1 MLGRRKWQIGVIGL
15 ALWSHAVACTAV
27 HADRQSQDG
36 ALPAKQA
43 MRVVTDEA
51 GRRITVPAEI
61 ERIVSLA
68 PSLTEI
74 VYSLGISEKLV
85 GDTVYC
91 DSPEAAAEKPHVG
104 SPLSPN
110 MEAIVALRP
119 DIVLVTAIDRRETV
133 TVLERLGIAVYES
146 DPHTVRQTLDSIATM
161 SQLLGAGPIG
171 AELVA
176 RLQARLDS
184 LHARLADRPLAHV
197 LFVVWEDPLI
207 SIGQS
212 TFIADALRWAG
223 AESVVLSKVAWPHM
237 SLEEVVRLQPDYIVL
252 TRSHI
257 RADSAQIAELS
268 ARPVWKSL
276 RAVETGHVVVL
287 SQEVARPSPGLID
300 DIEALA
306 RVVHPEAFAHDGN
319 NSSLGKDRSFIA
331 MANNFQERTACVR

>member
-15 ALWSHAVACTAV
+15 ALWSHAVACSVV
-27 HADRQSQDG
+27 HADRQSQNG

-43 MRVVTDEA
+43 TRVVTDEA

-91 DSPEAAAEKPHVG
+91 DSPEAATEKPHVG

-161 SQLLGAGPIG
+161 SQLLGAGQAG
-171 AELVA
+171 AEILT
-176 RLQARLDS
+176 RLQARLDA
-184 LHARLADRPLAHV
+184 LHARLADRPLVHV
-197 LFVVWEDPLI
+197 LFVVWEDPL
-207 SIGQS
+207 QS
-212 TFIADALRWAG
+212 VGPNTIIADALRWAG
-223 AESVVLSKVAWPHM
+223 AESVVVSRGDWPHVSM
-237 SLEEVVRLQPDYIVL
+237 EEVVRLQPEYIVL

-257 RADSAQIAELS
+257 RADSAQVAEL
-268 ARPVWKSL
+268 AKRPVWKSL

-306 RVVHPEAFAHDGN
+306 RVVHPEAFAPDGKN
-319 NSSLGKDRSFIA
+319 ASLGKDRNFTA
-331 MANNFQERTACVR
+331 MANNFQERAACVR